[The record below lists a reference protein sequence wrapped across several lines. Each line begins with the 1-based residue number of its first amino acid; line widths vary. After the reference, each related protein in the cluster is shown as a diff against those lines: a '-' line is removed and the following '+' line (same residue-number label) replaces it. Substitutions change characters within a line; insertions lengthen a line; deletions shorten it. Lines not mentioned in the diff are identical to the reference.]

1 MSELK
6 TYDCIVIMEDW
17 WDGTV
22 QAKSPDEARRCA
34 ETAFDEGRFEL
45 CEGRLLRIDVTE
57 VQP

>member
-6 TYDCIVIMEDW
+6 TYDCFVITEDW

-22 QAKSPDEARRCA
+22 QAKSPGEAKRLA
-34 ETAFDEGRFEL
+34 QDAFNEGRFEL
-45 CEGRLLRIDVTE
+45 CEGEILRIEVEE